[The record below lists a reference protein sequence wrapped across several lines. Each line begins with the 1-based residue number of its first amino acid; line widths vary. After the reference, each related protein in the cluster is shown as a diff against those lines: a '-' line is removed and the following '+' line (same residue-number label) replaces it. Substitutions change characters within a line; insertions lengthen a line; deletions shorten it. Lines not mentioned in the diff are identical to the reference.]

1 MGRMIAHA
9 KLAFDQHRDTLGGP
23 HLASE
28 PIGFGSLG
36 QQGRQ
41 LGTLFRSQFWRCA
54 RRWLMAQRFWTV
66 SLATAYPLTD
76 GYAR

>member
-1 MGRMIAHA
+1 MIAHA
-9 KLAFDQHRDTLGGP
+9 KLAFDQHRDTFGSPYLTP
-23 HLASE
+23 E

-41 LGTLFRSQFWRCA
+41 PGTLFWPQLWRRA
-54 RRWLMAQRFWTV
+54 RRWLMAQRFWTLD
-66 SLATAYPLTD
+66 LALADPLTD